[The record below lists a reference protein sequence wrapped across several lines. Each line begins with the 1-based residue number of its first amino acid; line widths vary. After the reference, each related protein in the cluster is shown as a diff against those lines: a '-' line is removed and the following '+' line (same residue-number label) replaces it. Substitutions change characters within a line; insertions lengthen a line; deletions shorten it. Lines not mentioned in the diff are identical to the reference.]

1 MIIDVNDRK
10 QWDNNTNSISEKDI
24 FYKNNFARTQKQ
36 SRQYVYK
43 IKNNIVIFPYS
54 LRNDV
59 ILSFRYGGIIYRRF
73 DRKFFDRAISGLF
86 KYCSKNNIKRIIIR
100 KHPFLKTVKLGNI
113 IKKEPFVFIDLSH
126 DIDRLHRDIITAHM
140 KRINKALMKGLN
152 FSESCD
158 VEYLNIFY
166 KFYSTMMKKN
176 NVPCQK
182 ISYFASLF
190 LYLKKNLK
198 FICVKYRREL
208 IAISIILISG
218 RNIFMMYGGMNNTGY
233 EKYAKYFMIYQLML
247 KYKKRGY
254 SRLVLGTG
262 VDGKNDSVYLFKK
275 GFTDTESYIYTYGAD
290 I

>member
-1 MIIDVNDRK
+1 
-10 QWDNNTNSISEKDI
+10 
-24 FYKNNFARTQKQ
+24 
-36 SRQYVYK
+36 
-43 IKNNIVIFPYS
+43 
-54 LRNDV
+54 
-59 ILSFRYGGIIYRRF
+59 
-73 DRKFFDRAISGLF
+73 
-86 KYCSKNNIKRIIIR
+86 
-100 KHPFLKTVKLGNI
+100 
-113 IKKEPFVFIDLSH
+113 
-126 DIDRLHRDIITAHM
+126 
-140 KRINKALMKGLN
+140 MKGLN